1 MFPTFACIH
10 LLIAKTNIQT
20 TYTTEM
26 IQPKELLPKC
36 INQQVKVITQYSTYY
51 TGTLIAY
58 DEFMNLILAGDV
70 KERKLSSKG
79 EVISSI
85 GGEDKRVMICGFSV
99 SVVVPGI

>member
-1 MFPTFACIH
+1 
-10 LLIAKTNIQT
+10 
-20 TYTTEM
+20 M

-36 INQQVKVITQYSTYY
+36 INQQVKVITQYATYY

-70 KERKLSSKG
+70 KERNLSSKG

-99 SVVVPGI
+99 SLIVPGV

>member
-1 MFPTFACIH
+1 
-10 LLIAKTNIQT
+10 
-20 TYTTEM
+20 M

-70 KERKLSSKG
+70 KERKLSSK
-79 EVISSI
+79 EEIISSI
-85 GGEDKRVMICGFSV
+85 GGDDKRVMICGFSV
-99 SVVVPGI
+99 SIIVPGV